1 MMRYEIRKG
10 VQLEQVCGVY
20 LIISSDEAR
29 PPCPY
34 LRPANEIMAFYWHIL
49 EQGCTEEQLLAA
61 AVEEFDA
68 PSELLASDL
77 HLLLKMW
84 MELGY
89 VVNSS
94 TQN

>member
-1 MMRYEIRKG
+1 
-10 VQLEQVCGVY
+10 
-20 LIISSDEAR
+20 
-29 PPCPY
+29 
-34 LRPANEIMAFYWHIL
+34 MAFYWHLL
-49 EQGCTEEQLLAA
+49 EKGCSEEQLLAA

-84 MELGY
+84 MKLGY
-89 VVNSS
+89 VVDLS

>member
-1 MMRYEIRKG
+1 MKYQIRKG
-10 VQLEQVCGVY
+10 VVMEQVCGVY
-20 LIISSDEAR
+20 LIISSDEAH

-34 LRPANEIMAFYWHIL
+34 LRPANETMAFYWHLL
-49 EQGCTEEQLLAA
+49 EKGCSEEQLLAA

-84 MELGY
+84 MKLGY
-89 VVNSS
+89 VVDLS